1 MFDSSQHCMGCMEPL
16 NGATQCP
23 ACGYAVGTAPES
35 PLYLLPG
42 TVLKQQYV
50 VGRVLGHGGFG
61 ITYIGYDMLLDAK
74 VAIKEYFP
82 QGVAI
87 RTGSDPTVIPYSGNA
102 KVHYDWGLDRFLDE
116 ARIVRKFKDHPNIV
130 SVENFF
136 PENGTAY
143 MVLEFLDGITF
154 LKFIER
160 RGGRVDW
167 ATTLRIMTPVMDALR
182 EVHAHSFLHRD
193 ISPDNIYLLRN
204 GMVKVIDF
212 GAARQALGQA
222 SQNMSMIFKGGYTP
236 PEQYQERGKQ
246 GPWTDVYATASTF
259 YRALTGKMPPAA
271 PDRQAGV
278 ELDPPSQRG
287 ADIPPKSERILLVA
301 LDLDAEKRF
310 QNMGAFQAA
319 LTGAV
324 NPPPGGAPTPVPAQ
338 GPRAQGPHTPGPPA
352 QPHYVPQPQP
362 VPKGKQPWPKW
373 MIPLAGAV
381 GLLLLVAI
389 VVASRKGGS
398 GDGSGN
404 VTPGQPVRIVR
415 FDASRNPVFKGANVE
430 LTWSVD
436 NAEQVSINGTKVKSQ
451 GSTNV
456 RIDVAQQFA
465 MKASGADGSAD
476 ERTLVINLADD
487 PIPSPG
493 PVPSPAP
500 TPGPSPGPAPGPTP
514 GPAPR
519 PTPVPGPGPT
529 PGPGPSPGPV
539 PGPGPTPTPTPTP
552 APTRIEVSYFL
563 FEPPTVR
570 AGQQATLK
578 WAVTGASQVVIEGLG
593 QVEPQGERTIR
604 PARSTYAKLSA
615 TGPAGSTS
623 ATATLSVEQV
633 APVPTPTPTPAP
645 GPTPGPSGETGVEN
659 WTVIHDHTSKFMV
672 NQAWSAC
679 EGTLTLSR
687 DGVSFLSRS
696 DRSDNFR
703 VPFTALREVRTNR
716 LPIQGR
722 RAFHIELSNGRNY
735 NFVPTDASNNGIV
748 DLINEAKARGAR
760 R

>member
-23 ACGYAVGTAPES
+23 GCGYVVGTAPES

-50 VGRVLGHGGFG
+50 VGNVLGHGGFG
-61 ITYIGYDMLLDAK
+61 ITYIGFDMLLDAK

-87 RTGSDPTVIPYSGNA
+87 RSGSDPTVIPYSGNA

-167 ATTLRIMTPVMDALR
+167 ATTLRIMSPVMDALR

-324 NPPPGGAPTPVPAQ
+324 KPPPGPPPTPAPGPVPSPAPGPGP
-338 GPRAQGPHTPGPPA
+338 GPRPNPPTPPPA
-352 QPHYVPQPQP
+352 P
-362 VPKGKQPWPKW
+362 VPRPIPSGKQPWPKW

-381 GLLLLVAI
+381 FLLLLVA
-389 VVASRKGGS
+389 VFVASRKIKEGG
-398 GDGSGN
+398 GD
-404 VTPGQPVRIVR
+404 VTPGQPVHIAK
-415 FDASRNPVFKGANVE
+415 FEASRNPVFKGANVE
-430 LTWSVD
+430 LSWAVS
-436 NAEQVSINGTKVKSQ
+436 NAGEVSINGTKVKPE
-451 GSTNV
+451 GTTNV

-465 MKASGADGSAD
+465 MKASGTDGSAD
-476 ERTLVINLADD
+476 ERTLVINIAED
-487 PIPSPG
+487 PIPG
-493 PVPSPAP
+493 PMP
-500 TPGPSPGPAPGPTP
+500 TPPPGPSPGPSPGPPPGPTP
-514 GPAPR
+514 RPG
-519 PTPVPGPGPT
+519 PTPVPGPGPS
-529 PGPGPSPGPV
+529 PGPGPGP
-539 PGPGPTPTPTPTP
+539 PPTPTPSPTPTP
-552 APTRIEVSYFL
+552 APTPSRIEVSYFL
-563 FEPPTVR
+563 FEPPSVR
-570 AGQQATLK
+570 VGQQATLK
-578 WAVTGASQVVIEGLG
+578 WAVTGATQVTIEGLG

-615 TGPAGSTS
+615 SGPAGSTS
-623 ATATLSVEQV
+623 ATATLSVEQQ
-633 APVPTPTPTPAP
+633 APPAPTPSPGPGPAPTPAP
-645 GPTPGPSGETGVEN
+645 SAAES

-679 EGTLTLSR
+679 EGTLTLSA
-687 DGVSFLSRS
+687 DGISFLSRS

-703 VPFTALREVRTNR
+703 LALTAIKEVRTNR
-716 LPIQGR
+716 MPIQGR
-722 RAFHIELSNGRNY
+722 RAFHIELNNGRNY
-735 NFVPTDASNNGIV
+735 NFIPTDASNNAIV
-748 DLINEAKARGAR
+748 DLINEAKAKGAR

>member
-16 NGATQCP
+16 GGATQCP
-23 ACGYAVGTAPES
+23 ACGYEVGTTPES

-61 ITYIGYDMLLDAK
+61 ITYIGFDMLLDAK

-301 LDLDAEKRF
+301 LDLDSEKRF

-319 LTGAV
+319 LTGV
-324 NPPPGGAPTPVPAQ
+324 VKPPPGGAPSQTPTPVP
-338 GPRAQGPHTPGPPA
+338 GPHAAPP
-352 QPHYVPQPQP
+352 YVPQPQP
-362 VPKGKQPWPKW
+362 IPKGKQPWPKW

-398 GDGSGN
+398 DDGGSS
-404 VTPGQPVRIVR
+404 VTPGQPVRIAR
-415 FDASRNPVFKGANVE
+415 FDASRNPVFKGASVE
-430 LTWSVD
+430 LSWSVA
-436 NAEQVSINGTKVKSQ
+436 NADQVSINGTKVKPE
-451 GSTNV
+451 GSTSV

-476 ERTLVINLADD
+476 ERTLVINLAED

-493 PVPSPAP
+493 PEP
-500 TPGPSPGPAPGPTP
+500 TPTPTPGPTP
-514 GPAPR
+514 GPKPGPVPR
-519 PTPVPGPGPT
+519 PAPTPVPGPGPT
-529 PGPGPSPGPV
+529 PGPT
-539 PGPGPTPTPTPTP
+539 PGPGPTPTPAPAPTP
-552 APTRIEVSYFL
+552 ARIEVSYFL
-563 FEPPTVR
+563 FEPPTVK

-578 WAVTGASQVVIEGLG
+578 WSVTGASQVVIEGLG
-593 QVEPQGERTIR
+593 QVEAQGERTIR

-615 TGPAGSTS
+615 SGAAGSTS
-623 ATATLSVEQV
+623 ATATLSVEQA
-633 APVPTPTPTPAP
+633 APAPTPAPTPTPGP
-645 GPTPGPSGETGVEN
+645 GGETAVEN

-672 NQAWSAC
+672 NQGWSAC
-679 EGTLTLSR
+679 EGTLTLTR

-696 DRSDNFR
+696 ERSDNFR